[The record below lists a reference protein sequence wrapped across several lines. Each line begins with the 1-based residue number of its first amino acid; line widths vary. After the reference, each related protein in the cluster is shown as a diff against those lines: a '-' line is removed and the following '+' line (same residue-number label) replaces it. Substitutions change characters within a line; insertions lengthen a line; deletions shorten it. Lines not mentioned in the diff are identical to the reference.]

1 VPGSIKEVKD
11 TYWFAGTMPATYRE
25 EIFGLSNDCRKYC
38 TWHVTRSNISKCKYS
53 IPRNVIFWSCPE
65 TSFKC
70 L

>member
-1 VPGSIKEVKD
+1 
-11 TYWFAGTMPATYRE
+11 MPATYRE